1 MNIIVK
7 MHDRTR
13 VIETTRMDLHSG
25 IMLEDDFLDISDYL
39 NQGVLL
45 ERSVF
50 ITTSDDMQL
59 LKRAVTIIE
68 PDELDAID
76 GVYADGK
83 PILVRTEDGSRL
95 APVVFEVLFDDS
107 GNFMG
112 DHGQGLCIYYESGSY
127 ETIVPTVLS
136 FGDGMLMA
144 DDLIDWSDLDSGI
157 TWTRGAWTR
166 GDRNLMELRPE
177 PTVVVDPEQYAHME
191 LMTFGGALVA
201 MKTAGRWLDDMV
213 IKAPAAMKLAL
224 GENPKL
230 TYHERHEGP
239 ITRMA
244 TAAVIRENLAKAVEY
259 RDKLERAAADPDE
272 EKPEFDAKLEALL
285 PVVRRELPV
294 HIHAHR
300 ADDIATG
307 IRICKEFGLEYVIVH
322 GTEGHLIANEL
333 AREGARVI
341 TGPCLGDRSKP
352 ELANMSLETPVLLAM
367 AGVKI
372 AICTD
377 HPETPVQ
384 YLPLC
389 AAMAVKGGLPADAA
403 LAAITIWAA
412 EIGGVAHR
420 VGSLTPGKDGDVV
433 VMSGH
438 PLNWLSRVS
447 AVVVDGRRV
456 TE

>member
-7 MHDRTR
+7 MHDKAR

-59 LKRAVTIIE
+59 LKRAVTLIE

-95 APVVFEVLFDDS
+95 APAVFEVLFDDS
-107 GNFMG
+107 GNYMG

-201 MKTAGRWLDDMV
+201 MKTAGGMV
-213 IKAPAAMKLAL
+213 S
-224 GENPKL
+224 GGG
-230 TYHERHEGP
+230 T
-239 ITRMA
+239 
-244 TAAVIRENLAKAVEY
+244 VS
-259 RDKLERAAADPDE
+259 DDPD
-272 EKPEFDAKLEALL
+272 
-285 PVVRRELPV
+285 
-294 HIHAHR
+294 
-300 ADDIATG
+300 ADDTATESEP
-307 IRICKEFGLEYVIVH
+307 RPSQDAETDDAE
-322 GTEGHLIANEL
+322 TES
-333 AREGARVI
+333 
-341 TGPCLGDRSKP
+341 GPEP
-352 ELANMSLETPVLLAM
+352 
-367 AGVKI
+367 
-372 AICTD
+372 
-377 HPETPVQ
+377 
-384 YLPLC
+384 
-389 AAMAVKGGLPADAA
+389 GGSEIESAEADDGSGSD
-403 LAAITIWAA
+403 
-412 EIGGVAHR
+412 GG
-420 VGSLTPGKDGDVV
+420 PDGD
-433 VMSGH
+433 
-438 PLNWLSRVS
+438 
-447 AVVVDGRRV
+447 DGDHD
-456 TE
+456 EDPGEDDDSDDDDGDDYEEDDSMFADLF

>member
-7 MHDRTR
+7 MHDRAR

-59 LKRAVTIIE
+59 LKRAVTLIE

-95 APVVFEVLFDDS
+95 APAVFEVLFDDS
-107 GNFMG
+107 GNYMG

-191 LMTFGGALVA
+191 LMTFGGALIA
-201 MKTAGRWLDDMV
+201 MKTAGGMV
-213 IKAPAAMKLAL
+213 S
-224 GENPKL
+224 GGG
-230 TYHERHEGP
+230 T
-239 ITRMA
+239 
-244 TAAVIRENLAKAVEY
+244 VS
-259 RDKLERAAADPDE
+259 DDPD
-272 EKPEFDAKLEALL
+272 
-285 PVVRRELPV
+285 
-294 HIHAHR
+294 
-300 ADDIATG
+300 ADDIATESEP
-307 IRICKEFGLEYVIVH
+307 RPSQDAETDDAE
-322 GTEGHLIANEL
+322 TES
-333 AREGARVI
+333 
-341 TGPCLGDRSKP
+341 GPEPGGS
-352 ELANMSLETPVLLAM
+352 ETESAE
-367 AGVKI
+367 ADDGSGS
-372 AICTD
+372 D
-377 HPETPVQ
+377 
-384 YLPLC
+384 
-389 AAMAVKGGLPADAA
+389 GGP
-403 LAAITIWAA
+403 
-412 EIGGVAHR
+412 
-420 VGSLTPGKDGDVV
+420 DGDDD
-433 VMSGH
+433 SDDD
-438 PLNWLSRVS
+438 
-447 AVVVDGRRV
+447 DGDDY
-456 TE
+456 EEDDSMFADLF

>member
-7 MHDRTR
+7 MHDRAR

-59 LKRAVTIIE
+59 LKRAVTLIE

-95 APVVFEVLFDDS
+95 APAVFEVLFDDS
-107 GNFMG
+107 GNYMG

-201 MKTAGRWLDDMV
+201 MKTAGGMV
-213 IKAPAAMKLAL
+213 S
-224 GENPKL
+224 GGG
-230 TYHERHEGP
+230 T
-239 ITRMA
+239 
-244 TAAVIRENLAKAVEY
+244 VS
-259 RDKLERAAADPDE
+259 DDPD
-272 EKPEFDAKLEALL
+272 
-285 PVVRRELPV
+285 
-294 HIHAHR
+294 
-300 ADDIATG
+300 ADDTATESEP
-307 IRICKEFGLEYVIVH
+307 RPSQDAETDDAE
-322 GTEGHLIANEL
+322 TES
-333 AREGARVI
+333 
-341 TGPCLGDRSKP
+341 GPEPGGSETESAEADDGSGSDGSPNGD
-352 ELANMSLETPVLLAM
+352 
-367 AGVKI
+367 
-372 AICTD
+372 
-377 HPETPVQ
+377 
-384 YLPLC
+384 
-389 AAMAVKGGLPADAA
+389 
-403 LAAITIWAA
+403 
-412 EIGGVAHR
+412 
-420 VGSLTPGKDGDVV
+420 DGDPGEDPGEDDD
-433 VMSGH
+433 SDDD
-438 PLNWLSRVS
+438 
-447 AVVVDGRRV
+447 DGDDY
-456 TE
+456 EEDDSMFADLF

>member
-95 APVVFEVLFDDS
+95 APAVFEVLFDDS

-112 DHGQGLCIYYESGSY
+112 DHGQGLCVYYESGSY

-201 MKTAGRWLDDMV
+201 MKTAGGMVSGGTVSDDPDADDAV
-213 IKAPAAMKLAL
+213 TESEPQPSRDAETDDAETESAREPGGSEIESAEADGGSGSDGGPDGDGGGPDGDL
-224 GENPKL
+224 GE
-230 TYHERHEGP
+230 
-239 ITRMA
+239 
-244 TAAVIRENLAKAVEY
+244 
-259 RDKLERAAADPDE
+259 DE
-272 EKPEFDAKLEALL
+272 
-285 PVVRRELPV
+285 
-294 HIHAHR
+294 
-300 ADDIATG
+300 
-307 IRICKEFGLEYVIVH
+307 
-322 GTEGHLIANEL
+322 
-333 AREGARVI
+333 
-341 TGPCLGDRSKP
+341 
-352 ELANMSLETPVLLAM
+352 
-367 AGVKI
+367 
-372 AICTD
+372 
-377 HPETPVQ
+377 
-384 YLPLC
+384 
-389 AAMAVKGGLPADAA
+389 
-403 LAAITIWAA
+403 
-412 EIGGVAHR
+412 
-420 VGSLTPGKDGDVV
+420 DGDDDDDSDDYEEDDS
-433 VMSGH
+433 MFAD
-438 PLNWLSRVS
+438 LF
-447 AVVVDGRRV
+447 
-456 TE
+456 

>member
-7 MHDRTR
+7 MHDRAR

-59 LKRAVTIIE
+59 LKRAVTLIE

-95 APVVFEVLFDDS
+95 APAVFEVLFDDS
-107 GNFMG
+107 GNYMG

-191 LMTFGGALVA
+191 LMTFGGALIA
-201 MKTAGRWLDDMV
+201 MKTAGGMV
-213 IKAPAAMKLAL
+213 S
-224 GENPKL
+224 GGG
-230 TYHERHEGP
+230 T
-239 ITRMA
+239 
-244 TAAVIRENLAKAVEY
+244 VS
-259 RDKLERAAADPDE
+259 DDPD
-272 EKPEFDAKLEALL
+272 
-285 PVVRRELPV
+285 
-294 HIHAHR
+294 
-300 ADDIATG
+300 ADDIATESEP
-307 IRICKEFGLEYVIVH
+307 RPSQDAETDDAE
-322 GTEGHLIANEL
+322 TES
-333 AREGARVI
+333 
-341 TGPCLGDRSKP
+341 GPEPGGS
-352 ELANMSLETPVLLAM
+352 ETESAE
-367 AGVKI
+367 ADDGSGS
-372 AICTD
+372 D
-377 HPETPVQ
+377 
-384 YLPLC
+384 
-389 AAMAVKGGLPADAA
+389 GGP
-403 LAAITIWAA
+403 
-412 EIGGVAHR
+412 
-420 VGSLTPGKDGDVV
+420 DGDDD
-433 VMSGH
+433 SDDD
-438 PLNWLSRVS
+438 
-447 AVVVDGRRV
+447 DGDGY
-456 TE
+456 EEDDPMFADLF

>member
-7 MHDRTR
+7 MHDRAR
-13 VIETTRMDLHSG
+13 VIETTPMDLHSG

-95 APVVFEVLFDDS
+95 APAVFEVLFDDS

-112 DHGQGLCIYYESGSY
+112 DHGQGLCVYYESGSY

-201 MKTAGRWLDDMV
+201 MKTAGGMVSGGGTVSDDPD
-213 IKAPAAMKLAL
+213 ADDTATESEPRPSQDAETDDAETESSPEPGGSETESAEADD
-224 GENPKL
+224 GSGSDG
-230 TYHERHEGP
+230 GP
-239 ITRMA
+239 
-244 TAAVIRENLAKAVEY
+244 
-259 RDKLERAAADPDE
+259 DGDDGDPDE
-272 EKPEFDAKLEALL
+272 DPGE
-285 PVVRRELPV
+285 
-294 HIHAHR
+294 
-300 ADDIATG
+300 DD
-307 IRICKEFGLEYVIVH
+307 
-322 GTEGHLIANEL
+322 
-333 AREGARVI
+333 
-341 TGPCLGDRSKP
+341 DS
-352 ELANMSLETPVLLAM
+352 
-367 AGVKI
+367 
-372 AICTD
+372 D
-377 HPETPVQ
+377 
-384 YLPLC
+384 
-389 AAMAVKGGLPADAA
+389 DD
-403 LAAITIWAA
+403 
-412 EIGGVAHR
+412 
-420 VGSLTPGKDGDVV
+420 DGDDYEEDDS
-433 VMSGH
+433 MFAD
-438 PLNWLSRVS
+438 LF
-447 AVVVDGRRV
+447 
-456 TE
+456 

>member
-7 MHDRTR
+7 MHDRAR

-95 APVVFEVLFDDS
+95 APAVFEVLFDDS

-112 DHGQGLCIYYESGSY
+112 DHGQGLCVYYESGSY

-177 PTVVVDPEQYAHME
+177 PTVVVDPERYAHME
-191 LMTFGGALVA
+191 LMTFGGALVV
-201 MKTAGRWLDDMV
+201 MKTAGGMVSGGGTVSDDPD
-213 IKAPAAMKLAL
+213 ADDTATESEPRPSQDAETDDAETESSPEPGGSETESAEADD
-224 GENPKL
+224 GSGSDG
-230 TYHERHEGP
+230 GP
-239 ITRMA
+239 
-244 TAAVIRENLAKAVEY
+244 
-259 RDKLERAAADPDE
+259 DGDDGDPDE
-272 EKPEFDAKLEALL
+272 DPGE
-285 PVVRRELPV
+285 
-294 HIHAHR
+294 
-300 ADDIATG
+300 DD
-307 IRICKEFGLEYVIVH
+307 
-322 GTEGHLIANEL
+322 
-333 AREGARVI
+333 
-341 TGPCLGDRSKP
+341 DS
-352 ELANMSLETPVLLAM
+352 
-367 AGVKI
+367 
-372 AICTD
+372 D
-377 HPETPVQ
+377 
-384 YLPLC
+384 
-389 AAMAVKGGLPADAA
+389 DD
-403 LAAITIWAA
+403 
-412 EIGGVAHR
+412 
-420 VGSLTPGKDGDVV
+420 DGDDYEEDDS
-433 VMSGH
+433 MFAD
-438 PLNWLSRVS
+438 LF
-447 AVVVDGRRV
+447 
-456 TE
+456 

>member
-7 MHDRTR
+7 MHDRAR

-95 APVVFEVLFDDS
+95 APAVFEVLFDDS

-112 DHGQGLCIYYESGSY
+112 DHGQGLCVYYESGSY

-201 MKTAGRWLDDMV
+201 MKTAGGMVSGGGTVSDDPD
-213 IKAPAAMKLAL
+213 ADDTATESEPRPSQDAETDDAETESSPEPGGSETESAEADD
-224 GENPKL
+224 GSGSDG
-230 TYHERHEGP
+230 GP
-239 ITRMA
+239 
-244 TAAVIRENLAKAVEY
+244 
-259 RDKLERAAADPDE
+259 DGDDGDPDE
-272 EKPEFDAKLEALL
+272 DPGE
-285 PVVRRELPV
+285 
-294 HIHAHR
+294 
-300 ADDIATG
+300 DDDSD
-307 IRICKEFGLEYVIVH
+307 E
-322 GTEGHLIANEL
+322 
-333 AREGARVI
+333 
-341 TGPCLGDRSKP
+341 D
-352 ELANMSLETPVLLAM
+352 
-367 AGVKI
+367 
-372 AICTD
+372 
-377 HPETPVQ
+377 
-384 YLPLC
+384 
-389 AAMAVKGGLPADAA
+389 
-403 LAAITIWAA
+403 
-412 EIGGVAHR
+412 
-420 VGSLTPGKDGDVV
+420 DGDDYEEDDS
-433 VMSGH
+433 MFAD
-438 PLNWLSRVS
+438 LF
-447 AVVVDGRRV
+447 
-456 TE
+456 

>member
-7 MHDRTR
+7 MHDRAR
-13 VIETTRMDLHSG
+13 VIETTRMDLHSGG

-59 LKRAVTIIE
+59 LKRAVTLIE

-95 APVVFEVLFDDS
+95 APAVFEVLFDDS
-107 GNFMG
+107 GNYMG

-191 LMTFGGALVA
+191 LMTFGGALIA
-201 MKTAGRWLDDMV
+201 MKTAGGMV
-213 IKAPAAMKLAL
+213 S
-224 GENPKL
+224 GGG
-230 TYHERHEGP
+230 T
-239 ITRMA
+239 
-244 TAAVIRENLAKAVEY
+244 VS
-259 RDKLERAAADPDE
+259 DDPD
-272 EKPEFDAKLEALL
+272 
-285 PVVRRELPV
+285 
-294 HIHAHR
+294 
-300 ADDIATG
+300 ADDIATESEP
-307 IRICKEFGLEYVIVH
+307 RPSQDAETDDAE
-322 GTEGHLIANEL
+322 TES
-333 AREGARVI
+333 
-341 TGPCLGDRSKP
+341 GPEPGGS
-352 ELANMSLETPVLLAM
+352 ETESAE
-367 AGVKI
+367 ADDGSGS
-372 AICTD
+372 D
-377 HPETPVQ
+377 
-384 YLPLC
+384 
-389 AAMAVKGGLPADAA
+389 GGP
-403 LAAITIWAA
+403 
-412 EIGGVAHR
+412 
-420 VGSLTPGKDGDVV
+420 DGDDD
-433 VMSGH
+433 SDDD
-438 PLNWLSRVS
+438 
-447 AVVVDGRRV
+447 DGDDY
-456 TE
+456 EEDDSMFADLF

>member
-7 MHDRTR
+7 THDRAR

-59 LKRAVTIIE
+59 LKRAVTLIE
-68 PDELDAID
+68 PDELGAID

-95 APVVFEVLFDDS
+95 APAVFEVLFDDS
-107 GNFMG
+107 GNYMG

-201 MKTAGRWLDDMV
+201 MKTAGGMVSGGGTVSDDPD
-213 IKAPAAMKLAL
+213 ADDTATESELRPSQDAEADDA
-224 GENPKL
+224 E
-230 TYHERHEGP
+230 TESGP
-239 ITRMA
+239 EPGGSETESA
-244 TAAVIRENLAKAVEY
+244 EA
-259 RDKLERAAADPDE
+259 DDGSGSDGGPDGDDGDPDE
-272 EKPEFDAKLEALL
+272 DPGE
-285 PVVRRELPV
+285 
-294 HIHAHR
+294 
-300 ADDIATG
+300 DD
-307 IRICKEFGLEYVIVH
+307 
-322 GTEGHLIANEL
+322 
-333 AREGARVI
+333 
-341 TGPCLGDRSKP
+341 DS
-352 ELANMSLETPVLLAM
+352 
-367 AGVKI
+367 
-372 AICTD
+372 D
-377 HPETPVQ
+377 
-384 YLPLC
+384 
-389 AAMAVKGGLPADAA
+389 DD
-403 LAAITIWAA
+403 
-412 EIGGVAHR
+412 
-420 VGSLTPGKDGDVV
+420 DGDDYEEDDS
-433 VMSGH
+433 MFAD
-438 PLNWLSRVS
+438 LF
-447 AVVVDGRRV
+447 
-456 TE
+456 

>member
-7 MHDRTR
+7 MHDRAR

-59 LKRAVTIIE
+59 LKRAVTLIE

-95 APVVFEVLFDDS
+95 APAVFEVLFDDS
-107 GNFMG
+107 GNYMG

-191 LMTFGGALVA
+191 LMTFGGALIA
-201 MKTAGRWLDDMV
+201 MKTAGGMV
-213 IKAPAAMKLAL
+213 S
-224 GENPKL
+224 GGG
-230 TYHERHEGP
+230 T
-239 ITRMA
+239 
-244 TAAVIRENLAKAVEY
+244 VS
-259 RDKLERAAADPDE
+259 DDPD
-272 EKPEFDAKLEALL
+272 
-285 PVVRRELPV
+285 
-294 HIHAHR
+294 
-300 ADDIATG
+300 ADDTATESEP
-307 IRICKEFGLEYVIVH
+307 RPSQDAETDDAE
-322 GTEGHLIANEL
+322 TES
-333 AREGARVI
+333 
-341 TGPCLGDRSKP
+341 GPEPGGS
-352 ELANMSLETPVLLAM
+352 ETESAE
-367 AGVKI
+367 ADDGSGS
-372 AICTD
+372 D
-377 HPETPVQ
+377 
-384 YLPLC
+384 
-389 AAMAVKGGLPADAA
+389 GGP
-403 LAAITIWAA
+403 
-412 EIGGVAHR
+412 
-420 VGSLTPGKDGDVV
+420 DGDDD
-433 VMSGH
+433 SDDD
-438 PLNWLSRVS
+438 
-447 AVVVDGRRV
+447 DGDDY
-456 TE
+456 EEDDSMFADLF

>member
-7 MHDRTR
+7 MHDRAR

-95 APVVFEVLFDDS
+95 APAVFEVLFDDS
-107 GNFMG
+107 GNYLG

-201 MKTAGRWLDDMV
+201 MKTAGGMVSGGGTVSDDPD
-213 IKAPAAMKLAL
+213 ADD
-224 GENPKL
+224 
-230 TYHERHEGP
+230 T
-239 ITRMA
+239 A
-244 TAAVIRENLAKAVEY
+244 TESEPRPSQDAETDDAETESSPEPGGSETESAEA
-259 RDKLERAAADPDE
+259 DDGSGSDGSPDGDDGDPDE
-272 EKPEFDAKLEALL
+272 DPGE
-285 PVVRRELPV
+285 
-294 HIHAHR
+294 
-300 ADDIATG
+300 DDDSD
-307 IRICKEFGLEYVIVH
+307 E
-322 GTEGHLIANEL
+322 
-333 AREGARVI
+333 
-341 TGPCLGDRSKP
+341 D
-352 ELANMSLETPVLLAM
+352 
-367 AGVKI
+367 
-372 AICTD
+372 
-377 HPETPVQ
+377 
-384 YLPLC
+384 
-389 AAMAVKGGLPADAA
+389 
-403 LAAITIWAA
+403 
-412 EIGGVAHR
+412 
-420 VGSLTPGKDGDVV
+420 DGDDYEEDDS
-433 VMSGH
+433 MFAD
-438 PLNWLSRVS
+438 LF
-447 AVVVDGRRV
+447 
-456 TE
+456 

>member
-7 MHDRTR
+7 MHDRVR

-68 PDELDAID
+68 PDELEAVE

-95 APVVFEVLFDDS
+95 AASVF
-107 GNFMG
+107 

-191 LMTFGGALVA
+191 LMTFGGQLVA
-201 MKTAGRWLDDMV
+201 MKTAEGMVSGGGTVSDDSPTDV
-213 IKAPAAMKLAL
+213 EATESEPQPSHDAADGDAPTIDA
-224 GENPKL
+224 GDGDENQVSM
-230 TYHERHEGP
+230 EDGP
-239 ITRMA
+239 DKDSPEPSTD
-244 TAAVIRENLAKAVEY
+244 TAGDSTETDAGPEPGG
-259 RDKLERAAADPDE
+259 LEIESAGSDTVADDGSDPAEDPDE
-272 EKPEFDAKLEALL
+272 DP
-285 PVVRRELPV
+285 
-294 HIHAHR
+294 
-300 ADDIATG
+300 
-307 IRICKEFGLEYVIVH
+307 
-322 GTEGHLIANEL
+322 N
-333 AREGARVI
+333 
-341 TGPCLGDRSKP
+341 
-352 ELANMSLETPVLLAM
+352 
-367 AGVKI
+367 
-372 AICTD
+372 
-377 HPETPVQ
+377 
-384 YLPLC
+384 
-389 AAMAVKGGLPADAA
+389 
-403 LAAITIWAA
+403 
-412 EIGGVAHR
+412 EIGSDDDPDDDDDSMFAN
-420 VGSLTPGKDGDVV
+420 LF
-433 VMSGH
+433 
-438 PLNWLSRVS
+438 
-447 AVVVDGRRV
+447 
-456 TE
+456 

>member
-83 PILVRTEDGSRL
+83 PILMRTEDGSRL
-95 APVVFEVLFDDS
+95 APAVFEVLFDDS

-127 ETIVPTVLS
+127 ETIVPTVLT

-191 LMTFGGALVA
+191 LMTFGGALIA
-201 MKTAGRWLDDMV
+201 MKTAGGMV
-213 IKAPAAMKLAL
+213 SD
-224 GENPKL
+224 GG
-230 TYHERHEGP
+230 T
-239 ITRMA
+239 
-244 TAAVIRENLAKAVEY
+244 VS
-259 RDKLERAAADPDE
+259 DDPD
-272 EKPEFDAKLEALL
+272 
-285 PVVRRELPV
+285 
-294 HIHAHR
+294 
-300 ADDIATG
+300 ADDIATESEP
-307 IRICKEFGLEYVIVH
+307 RPSQDAETDDAE
-322 GTEGHLIANEL
+322 TES
-333 AREGARVI
+333 
-341 TGPCLGDRSKP
+341 GPEPGGS
-352 ELANMSLETPVLLAM
+352 ETESAE
-367 AGVKI
+367 ADDGSGS
-372 AICTD
+372 D
-377 HPETPVQ
+377 
-384 YLPLC
+384 
-389 AAMAVKGGLPADAA
+389 GGP
-403 LAAITIWAA
+403 
-412 EIGGVAHR
+412 
-420 VGSLTPGKDGDVV
+420 DGDDD
-433 VMSGH
+433 SDDD
-438 PLNWLSRVS
+438 
-447 AVVVDGRRV
+447 DGDDY
-456 TE
+456 EEDDSMFADLF

>member
-83 PILVRTEDGSRL
+83 PILMRTEDGSRL
-95 APVVFEVLFDDS
+95 APAVFEVLFDDS

-127 ETIVPTVLS
+127 ETIVPTVLT

-191 LMTFGGALVA
+191 LMTFGGALIA
-201 MKTAGRWLDDMV
+201 MKTAGGMVSDGGTVSDDSTGDD
-213 IKAPAAMKLAL
+213 AATESEPRPSRD
-224 GENPKL
+224 GE
-230 TYHERHEGP
+230 TDD
-239 ITRMA
+239 
-244 TAAVIRENLAKAVEY
+244 TAAVTAEGIATDRVSIE
-259 RDKLERAAADPDE
+259 DTPDAASESPAETAGDETETESEPEPAEADIDSDSEDDPDE
-272 EKPEFDAKLEALL
+272 YT
-285 PVVRRELPV
+285 
-294 HIHAHR
+294 
-300 ADDIATG
+300 DD
-307 IRICKEFGLEYVIVH
+307 
-322 GTEGHLIANEL
+322 
-333 AREGARVI
+333 
-341 TGPCLGDRSKP
+341 PD
-352 ELANMSLETPVLLAM
+352 
-367 AGVKI
+367 
-372 AICTD
+372 D
-377 HPETPVQ
+377 
-384 YLPLC
+384 
-389 AAMAVKGGLPADAA
+389 DDD
-403 LAAITIWAA
+403 
-412 EIGGVAHR
+412 
-420 VGSLTPGKDGDVV
+420 DGD
-433 VMSGH
+433 GGDDD
-438 PLNWLSRVS
+438 
-447 AVVVDGRRV
+447 DGY
-456 TE
+456 EEDDSMFADLF

>member
-13 VIETTRMDLHSG
+13 VIETTRMNLHSG

-83 PILVRTEDGSRL
+83 PILMRTEDGSRL
-95 APVVFEVLFDDS
+95 APAVFEVLFDDS

-127 ETIVPTVLS
+127 ETIVPTVLT

-201 MKTAGRWLDDMV
+201 MKTAGGMVSGGGTVSDDS
-213 IKAPAAMKLAL
+213 A
-224 GENPKL
+224 
-230 TYHERHEGP
+230 
-239 ITRMA
+239 
-244 TAAVIRENLAKAVEY
+244 
-259 RDKLERAAADPDE
+259 
-272 EKPEFDAKLEALL
+272 
-285 PVVRRELPV
+285 
-294 HIHAHR
+294 
-300 ADDIATG
+300 
-307 IRICKEFGLEYVIVH
+307 
-322 GTEGHLIANEL
+322 
-333 AREGARVI
+333 
-341 TGPCLGDRSKP
+341 GD
-352 ELANMSLETPVLLAM
+352 
-367 AGVKI
+367 
-372 AICTD
+372 
-377 HPETPVQ
+377 
-384 YLPLC
+384 
-389 AAMAVKGGLPADAA
+389 DAA
-403 LAAITIWAA
+403 T
-412 EIGGVAHR
+412 ESDPR
-420 VGSLTPGKDGDVV
+420 P
-433 VMSGH
+433 
-438 PLNWLSRVS
+438 SR
-447 AVVVDGRRV
+447 AGFN
-456 TE
+456 

>member
-95 APVVFEVLFDDS
+95 APAVFEVLFDDS

-112 DHGQGLCIYYESGSY
+112 DHGQGLCVYYESGSY

-201 MKTAGRWLDDMV
+201 MKTAGGMV
-213 IKAPAAMKLAL
+213 S
-224 GENPKL
+224 GG
-230 TYHERHEGP
+230 T
-239 ITRMA
+239 
-244 TAAVIRENLAKAVEY
+244 VS
-259 RDKLERAAADPDE
+259 DDPD
-272 EKPEFDAKLEALL
+272 
-285 PVVRRELPV
+285 
-294 HIHAHR
+294 
-300 ADDIATG
+300 ADDA
-307 IRICKEFGLEYVIVH
+307 V
-322 GTEGHLIANEL
+322 TESEPQPSRDAETDDAETES
-333 AREGARVI
+333 AREPGGSEIESAEADGGSGSDG
-341 TGPCLGDRSKP
+341 GP
-352 ELANMSLETPVLLAM
+352 
-367 AGVKI
+367 
-372 AICTD
+372 
-377 HPETPVQ
+377 
-384 YLPLC
+384 
-389 AAMAVKGGLPADAA
+389 
-403 LAAITIWAA
+403 
-412 EIGGVAHR
+412 
-420 VGSLTPGKDGDVV
+420 DGDGGG
-433 VMSGH
+433 S
-438 PLNWLSRVS
+438 
-447 AVVVDGRRV
+447 DGDPG
-456 TE
+456 EDEDSDDDDDSDDYEEDDSMFADLF

>member
-7 MHDRTR
+7 MHDRAR

-95 APVVFEVLFDDS
+95 APAVFEVLFDDS

-112 DHGQGLCIYYESGSY
+112 DHGQGLCVYYESGSY

-201 MKTAGRWLDDMV
+201 MKTAGGMVSGGGTVSDDPD
-213 IKAPAAMKLAL
+213 ADDTATESEPRPSQDAETDDAETESSPEPGGSETESAEADD
-224 GENPKL
+224 GSGSDG
-230 TYHERHEGP
+230 GP
-239 ITRMA
+239 
-244 TAAVIRENLAKAVEY
+244 
-259 RDKLERAAADPDE
+259 DGDDGDPDE
-272 EKPEFDAKLEALL
+272 D
-285 PVVRRELPV
+285 
-294 HIHAHR
+294 
-300 ADDIATG
+300 
-307 IRICKEFGLEYVIVH
+307 
-322 GTEGHLIANEL
+322 
-333 AREGARVI
+333 
-341 TGPCLGDRSKP
+341 
-352 ELANMSLETPVLLAM
+352 
-367 AGVKI
+367 
-372 AICTD
+372 
-377 HPETPVQ
+377 
-384 YLPLC
+384 
-389 AAMAVKGGLPADAA
+389 
-403 LAAITIWAA
+403 
-412 EIGGVAHR
+412 
-420 VGSLTPGKDGDVV
+420 PGKDDDSDEDDGDDYEEDDS
-433 VMSGH
+433 MFAD
-438 PLNWLSRVS
+438 LF
-447 AVVVDGRRV
+447 
-456 TE
+456 

>member
-7 MHDRTR
+7 MHDRVR

-59 LKRAVTIIE
+59 LKRAVAIIE

-95 APVVFEVLFDDS
+95 APAVFEVLFDDS

-201 MKTAGRWLDDMV
+201 MKTAGGMVSVGGTVSDDSSGDD
-213 IKAPAAMKLAL
+213 AATESEPQPSRD
-224 GENPKL
+224 GE
-230 TYHERHEGP
+230 TDDTVAVTAEGIASDRVSIEDTP
-239 ITRMA
+239 
-244 TAAVIRENLAKAVEY
+244 
-259 RDKLERAAADPDE
+259 DAAASESPAETAGDETETESEPEPAEADIDSDSEDDPDE
-272 EKPEFDAKLEALL
+272 YT
-285 PVVRRELPV
+285 
-294 HIHAHR
+294 
-300 ADDIATG
+300 DD
-307 IRICKEFGLEYVIVH
+307 
-322 GTEGHLIANEL
+322 
-333 AREGARVI
+333 
-341 TGPCLGDRSKP
+341 PD
-352 ELANMSLETPVLLAM
+352 
-367 AGVKI
+367 
-372 AICTD
+372 D
-377 HPETPVQ
+377 
-384 YLPLC
+384 
-389 AAMAVKGGLPADAA
+389 DDD
-403 LAAITIWAA
+403 
-412 EIGGVAHR
+412 
-420 VGSLTPGKDGDVV
+420 DGD
-433 VMSGH
+433 GGDDD
-438 PLNWLSRVS
+438 
-447 AVVVDGRRV
+447 DGY
-456 TE
+456 EEDDSMFADLF

>member
-7 MHDRTR
+7 MHDRAR

-95 APVVFEVLFDDS
+95 APAVFEVLFDDS
-107 GNFMG
+107 GNYLG

-144 DDLIDWSDLDSGI
+144 DDLIDWSDLDSGV
-157 TWTRGAWTR
+157 TWTRGTWTR

-201 MKTAGRWLDDMV
+201 MKTAGGMVSGGGTVSDDPDAETESEPQPSQNIETDEATTGNAGHDGEDRASTENGPDMDSPESSADTAGDGSETDAGLELGGSETESAE
-213 IKAPAAMKLAL
+213 IDSGLGFDGDLAEDL
-224 GENPKL
+224 GE
-230 TYHERHEGP
+230 
-239 ITRMA
+239 
-244 TAAVIRENLAKAVEY
+244 TAKDSDGE
-259 RDKLERAAADPDE
+259 PD
-272 EKPEFDAKLEALL
+272 
-285 PVVRRELPV
+285 
-294 HIHAHR
+294 
-300 ADDIATG
+300 DDVD
-307 IRICKEFGLEYVIVH
+307 E
-322 GTEGHLIANEL
+322 
-333 AREGARVI
+333 
-341 TGPCLGDRSKP
+341 D
-352 ELANMSLETPVLLAM
+352 
-367 AGVKI
+367 
-372 AICTD
+372 
-377 HPETPVQ
+377 
-384 YLPLC
+384 
-389 AAMAVKGGLPADAA
+389 
-403 LAAITIWAA
+403 
-412 EIGGVAHR
+412 
-420 VGSLTPGKDGDVV
+420 GSDDDDGDDYEEDDS
-433 VMSGH
+433 MFAD
-438 PLNWLSRVS
+438 LF
-447 AVVVDGRRV
+447 
-456 TE
+456 

>member
-7 MHDRTR
+7 MHDRAR

-95 APVVFEVLFDDS
+95 APAVFEVLFDDS
-107 GNFMG
+107 GNYLG

-157 TWTRGAWTR
+157 TWTRGTWTR

-191 LMTFGGALVA
+191 LMTFGGTLVA
-201 MKTAGRWLDDMV
+201 MKTAGGMVSGGGTVSDDSAGDDAVTENGSQPSRDEAADNAVADGASDVAGDRASVEDIPDAAAPESSADATEEITCTESGPELSSPEPDPAETDSDTGSEKDPEEYNEDPDGELDD
-213 IKAPAAMKLAL
+213 
-224 GENPKL
+224 
-230 TYHERHEGP
+230 
-239 ITRMA
+239 
-244 TAAVIRENLAKAVEY
+244 
-259 RDKLERAAADPDE
+259 
-272 EKPEFDAKLEALL
+272 
-285 PVVRRELPV
+285 
-294 HIHAHR
+294 
-300 ADDIATG
+300 DD
-307 IRICKEFGLEYVIVH
+307 
-322 GTEGHLIANEL
+322 
-333 AREGARVI
+333 
-341 TGPCLGDRSKP
+341 
-352 ELANMSLETPVLLAM
+352 
-367 AGVKI
+367 
-372 AICTD
+372 
-377 HPETPVQ
+377 
-384 YLPLC
+384 
-389 AAMAVKGGLPADAA
+389 
-403 LAAITIWAA
+403 
-412 EIGGVAHR
+412 
-420 VGSLTPGKDGDVV
+420 DGDG
-433 VMSGH
+433 SDDDDD
-438 PLNWLSRVS
+438 
-447 AVVVDGRRV
+447 DGDDY
-456 TE
+456 EEDDSMFADLF

>member
-7 MHDRTR
+7 MHDRVR

-68 PDELDAID
+68 PDELEAVE

-95 APVVFEVLFDDS
+95 AASVFEVLFDDS

-191 LMTFGGALVA
+191 LMTFGGQLVA
-201 MKTAGRWLDDMV
+201 MKTAEGMVSGGGTVSDDSPTDVEATESEPQPSHDAQTVTRRQSTPETATKIKSRWKTAPIRIHPSPPRILRETALRPMP
-213 IKAPAAMKLAL
+213 APNPAAWKSSPPVAILWLMTVRTRPKIPTRTPMK
-224 GENPKL
+224 
-230 TYHERHEGP
+230 
-239 ITRMA
+239 
-244 TAAVIRENLAKAVEY
+244 
-259 RDKLERAAADPDE
+259 
-272 EKPEFDAKLEALL
+272 
-285 PVVRRELPV
+285 
-294 HIHAHR
+294 
-300 ADDIATG
+300 
-307 IRICKEFGLEYVIVH
+307 
-322 GTEGHLIANEL
+322 
-333 AREGARVI
+333 
-341 TGPCLGDRSKP
+341 S
-352 ELANMSLETPVLLAM
+352 
-367 AGVKI
+367 
-372 AICTD
+372 
-377 HPETPVQ
+377 
-384 YLPLC
+384 
-389 AAMAVKGGLPADAA
+389 AAMMILTTMTTTGR
-403 LAAITIWAA
+403 TI
-412 EIGGVAHR
+412 R
-420 VGSLTPGKDGDVV
+420 CSPT
-433 VMSGH
+433 S
-438 PLNWLSRVS
+438 SRK
-447 AVVVDGRRV
+447 
-456 TE
+456 

>member
-7 MHDRTR
+7 MHDRAR

-59 LKRAVTIIE
+59 LKRAVTLIE

-95 APVVFEVLFDDS
+95 APAVFEVLFDDS
-107 GNFMG
+107 GNYMG
-112 DHGQGLCIYYESGSY
+112 DHGQGLYIYYESGSY

-201 MKTAGRWLDDMV
+201 MKTAGGMVSGGGTVSDDPD
-213 IKAPAAMKLAL
+213 ADDTATESEPRPSQDAEADDA
-224 GENPKL
+224 E
-230 TYHERHEGP
+230 TESGP
-239 ITRMA
+239 EPGGSETESA
-244 TAAVIRENLAKAVEY
+244 EA
-259 RDKLERAAADPDE
+259 DDGSGSDGGPDGDDGDPDE
-272 EKPEFDAKLEALL
+272 DPGE
-285 PVVRRELPV
+285 
-294 HIHAHR
+294 
-300 ADDIATG
+300 DD
-307 IRICKEFGLEYVIVH
+307 
-322 GTEGHLIANEL
+322 
-333 AREGARVI
+333 
-341 TGPCLGDRSKP
+341 DS
-352 ELANMSLETPVLLAM
+352 
-367 AGVKI
+367 
-372 AICTD
+372 D
-377 HPETPVQ
+377 
-384 YLPLC
+384 
-389 AAMAVKGGLPADAA
+389 DD
-403 LAAITIWAA
+403 
-412 EIGGVAHR
+412 
-420 VGSLTPGKDGDVV
+420 DGDDYEEDDS
-433 VMSGH
+433 MFAD
-438 PLNWLSRVS
+438 LF
-447 AVVVDGRRV
+447 
-456 TE
+456 

>member
-7 MHDRTR
+7 MHDRAR

-59 LKRAVTIIE
+59 LKRAVTLIE

-95 APVVFEVLFDDS
+95 APAVFEVLFDDS
-107 GNFMG
+107 GNYMG
-112 DHGQGLCIYYESGSY
+112 DHGQGLCVYYETGSY

-201 MKTAGRWLDDMV
+201 MKTAGGMVSGEGTVSDETDADD
-213 IKAPAAMKLAL
+213 AATESEPLPSQDA
-224 GENPKL
+224 E
-230 TYHERHEGP
+230 TDDA
-239 ITRMA
+239 A
-244 TAAVIRENLAKAVEY
+244 TAAAGDGATDRAS
-259 RDKLERAAADPDE
+259 LEDALDAAEPESPADTAGDGSETNADLDPGGSETESAEADDGSGSDGDPGEDE
-272 EKPEFDAKLEALL
+272 EG
-285 PVVRRELPV
+285 
-294 HIHAHR
+294 
-300 ADDIATG
+300 DD
-307 IRICKEFGLEYVIVH
+307 
-322 GTEGHLIANEL
+322 
-333 AREGARVI
+333 
-341 TGPCLGDRSKP
+341 D
-352 ELANMSLETPVLLAM
+352 
-367 AGVKI
+367 
-372 AICTD
+372 D
-377 HPETPVQ
+377 
-384 YLPLC
+384 
-389 AAMAVKGGLPADAA
+389 D
-403 LAAITIWAA
+403 
-412 EIGGVAHR
+412 
-420 VGSLTPGKDGDVV
+420 DGDYEEDDS
-433 VMSGH
+433 MFAD
-438 PLNWLSRVS
+438 LF
-447 AVVVDGRRV
+447 
-456 TE
+456 

>member
-7 MHDRTR
+7 MHDRAR

-59 LKRAVTIIE
+59 LKRAVTLIE

-95 APVVFEVLFDDS
+95 APAVFEVLFDDS
-107 GNFMG
+107 GNYMG

-201 MKTAGRWLDDMV
+201 MKTAGGMVSGGGTVSDDSD
-213 IKAPAAMKLAL
+213 ADDTATESEPRPSQDAEADDA
-224 GENPKL
+224 E
-230 TYHERHEGP
+230 TESGP
-239 ITRMA
+239 EPGGSETESA
-244 TAAVIRENLAKAVEY
+244 EA
-259 RDKLERAAADPDE
+259 DDGSGSDGGPDGDDGDPDE
-272 EKPEFDAKLEALL
+272 DPGEDDDSDDYEEDDSMF
-285 PVVRRELPV
+285 
-294 HIHAHR
+294 
-300 ADDIATG
+300 ADL
-307 IRICKEFGLEYVIVH
+307 F
-322 GTEGHLIANEL
+322 
-333 AREGARVI
+333 
-341 TGPCLGDRSKP
+341 
-352 ELANMSLETPVLLAM
+352 
-367 AGVKI
+367 
-372 AICTD
+372 
-377 HPETPVQ
+377 
-384 YLPLC
+384 
-389 AAMAVKGGLPADAA
+389 
-403 LAAITIWAA
+403 
-412 EIGGVAHR
+412 
-420 VGSLTPGKDGDVV
+420 
-433 VMSGH
+433 
-438 PLNWLSRVS
+438 
-447 AVVVDGRRV
+447 
-456 TE
+456 

>member
-7 MHDRTR
+7 MHDRAR

-59 LKRAVTIIE
+59 LKRAVTLIE

-95 APVVFEVLFDDS
+95 APAVFEVLFDDS
-107 GNFMG
+107 GNYMG

-191 LMTFGGALVA
+191 LMTFGGALIA
-201 MKTAGRWLDDMV
+201 MKTAGGMV
-213 IKAPAAMKLAL
+213 S
-224 GENPKL
+224 GGG
-230 TYHERHEGP
+230 T
-239 ITRMA
+239 
-244 TAAVIRENLAKAVEY
+244 VS
-259 RDKLERAAADPDE
+259 DDPD
-272 EKPEFDAKLEALL
+272 
-285 PVVRRELPV
+285 
-294 HIHAHR
+294 
-300 ADDIATG
+300 ADDIATESEP
-307 IRICKEFGLEYVIVH
+307 RPSQDAETDDAE
-322 GTEGHLIANEL
+322 TES
-333 AREGARVI
+333 
-341 TGPCLGDRSKP
+341 GPEPGGS
-352 ELANMSLETPVLLAM
+352 ET
-367 AGVKI
+367 
-372 AICTD
+372 
-377 HPETPVQ
+377 E
-384 YLPLC
+384 
-389 AAMAVKGGLPADAA
+389 PA
-403 LAAITIWAA
+403 
-412 EIGGVAHR
+412 
-420 VGSLTPGKDGDVV
+420 
-433 VMSGH
+433 
-438 PLNWLSRVS
+438 
-447 AVVVDGRRV
+447 
-456 TE
+456 

>member
-7 MHDRTR
+7 MHDRAR

-95 APVVFEVLFDDS
+95 APAVFEVLFDDS

-112 DHGQGLCIYYESGSY
+112 DHGQGLCVYYESGSY

-144 DDLIDWSDLDSGI
+144 DDLIDWSGLDSGI

-201 MKTAGRWLDDMV
+201 MKTAGGMVSGGGTVSDDPD
-213 IKAPAAMKLAL
+213 ADDTATESEPRPSQDAETDDAETESSPEPGGSETESAEADD
-224 GENPKL
+224 GSGSDG
-230 TYHERHEGP
+230 GP
-239 ITRMA
+239 
-244 TAAVIRENLAKAVEY
+244 
-259 RDKLERAAADPDE
+259 DGDGGDPDE
-272 EKPEFDAKLEALL
+272 DPGE
-285 PVVRRELPV
+285 
-294 HIHAHR
+294 
-300 ADDIATG
+300 DD
-307 IRICKEFGLEYVIVH
+307 
-322 GTEGHLIANEL
+322 
-333 AREGARVI
+333 
-341 TGPCLGDRSKP
+341 DS
-352 ELANMSLETPVLLAM
+352 
-367 AGVKI
+367 
-372 AICTD
+372 D
-377 HPETPVQ
+377 
-384 YLPLC
+384 
-389 AAMAVKGGLPADAA
+389 DD
-403 LAAITIWAA
+403 
-412 EIGGVAHR
+412 
-420 VGSLTPGKDGDVV
+420 DGDDYEEDDS
-433 VMSGH
+433 MFAD
-438 PLNWLSRVS
+438 LF
-447 AVVVDGRRV
+447 
-456 TE
+456 

>member
-7 MHDRTR
+7 MHDRAR

-95 APVVFEVLFDDS
+95 APAVFEVLFDDS
-107 GNFMG
+107 GNYLG

-144 DDLIDWSDLDSGI
+144 DDLIDWNDLDSGI
-157 TWTRGAWTR
+157 TWTRGTWTR

-201 MKTAGRWLDDMV
+201 MKTAGGMVSGGGTVSDDPDADDAETESEPQPSQDAKPMALRQTPPKTAPTTEPQRKTAPMR
-213 IKAPAAMKLAL
+213 IHPSLPRTPRETARRQISTSNPAARR
-224 GENPKL
+224 PSPPRL
-230 TYHERHEGP
+230 TD
-239 ITRMA
+239 
-244 TAAVIRENLAKAVEY
+244 L
-259 RDKLERAAADPDE
+259 
-272 EKPEFDAKLEALL
+272 
-285 PVVRRELPV
+285 
-294 HIHAHR
+294 
-300 ADDIATG
+300 
-307 IRICKEFGLEYVIVH
+307 
-322 GTEGHLIANEL
+322 
-333 AREGARVI
+333 
-341 TGPCLGDRSKP
+341 S
-352 ELANMSLETPVLLAM
+352 MSTV
-367 AGVKI
+367 
-372 AICTD
+372 
-377 HPETPVQ
+377 
-384 YLPLC
+384 Y
-389 AAMAVKGGLPADAA
+389 
-403 LAAITIWAA
+403 
-412 EIGGVAHR
+412 
-420 VGSLTPGKDGDVV
+420 
-433 VMSGH
+433 
-438 PLNWLSRVS
+438 
-447 AVVVDGRRV
+447 
-456 TE
+456 

>member
-7 MHDRTR
+7 MHDRVR

-68 PDELDAID
+68 PDELETVE

-95 APVVFEVLFDDS
+95 AASVFEVLFDDS

-166 GDRNLMELRPE
+166 GDRSLMELRPE
-177 PTVVVDPEQYAHME
+177 PTVVVEPEQYAHME

-201 MKTAGRWLDDMV
+201 MKTAGGMVSGGGTVSDGSDADDAATESEPLSSQDAETDDATDRASLEDAPDAAEPESPADTAGDGSEADSNLDLGGSETESAEIDSGSGFDGNS
-213 IKAPAAMKLAL
+213 AEDL
-224 GENPKL
+224 GE
-230 TYHERHEGP
+230 
-239 ITRMA
+239 
-244 TAAVIRENLAKAVEY
+244 AAEDSDAEPDDN
-259 RDKLERAAADPDE
+259 DE
-272 EKPEFDAKLEALL
+272 E
-285 PVVRRELPV
+285 
-294 HIHAHR
+294 
-300 ADDIATG
+300 
-307 IRICKEFGLEYVIVH
+307 
-322 GTEGHLIANEL
+322 
-333 AREGARVI
+333 
-341 TGPCLGDRSKP
+341 
-352 ELANMSLETPVLLAM
+352 
-367 AGVKI
+367 
-372 AICTD
+372 
-377 HPETPVQ
+377 
-384 YLPLC
+384 
-389 AAMAVKGGLPADAA
+389 GG
-403 LAAITIWAA
+403 
-412 EIGGVAHR
+412 G
-420 VGSLTPGKDGDVV
+420 DGDDYEEDDS
-433 VMSGH
+433 MFAD
-438 PLNWLSRVS
+438 LF
-447 AVVVDGRRV
+447 
-456 TE
+456 

>member
-7 MHDRTR
+7 MHDRAR

-95 APVVFEVLFDDS
+95 APAVFEVLFDDS
-107 GNFMG
+107 GNYLG

-157 TWTRGAWTR
+157 TWTRGTWTR

-201 MKTAGRWLDDMV
+201 MKTAGGMVSGGGTVSDDS
-213 IKAPAAMKLAL
+213 ADGDAATESEPRPSQNA
-224 GENPKL
+224 E
-230 TYHERHEGP
+230 TDDAETESGP
-239 ITRMA
+239 EPGGSETESA
-244 TAAVIRENLAKAVEY
+244 E
-259 RDKLERAAADPDE
+259 AADGSGSD
-272 EKPEFDAKLEALL
+272 
-285 PVVRRELPV
+285 
-294 HIHAHR
+294 
-300 ADDIATG
+300 G
-307 IRICKEFGLEYVIVH
+307 
-322 GTEGHLIANEL
+322 
-333 AREGARVI
+333 
-341 TGPCLGDRSKP
+341 GP
-352 ELANMSLETPVLLAM
+352 
-367 AGVKI
+367 
-372 AICTD
+372 
-377 HPETPVQ
+377 
-384 YLPLC
+384 
-389 AAMAVKGGLPADAA
+389 
-403 LAAITIWAA
+403 
-412 EIGGVAHR
+412 
-420 VGSLTPGKDGDVV
+420 DGD
-433 VMSGH
+433 
-438 PLNWLSRVS
+438 
-447 AVVVDGRRV
+447 DGDPG
-456 TE
+456 EDPGEDDDSDDDDGDDYEEDDSMFADIF

>member
-7 MHDRTR
+7 MHDRAR

-95 APVVFEVLFDDS
+95 APAIFEVLFDDS
-107 GNFMG
+107 GNYLG

-157 TWTRGAWTR
+157 TWTRGTWTR

-201 MKTAGRWLDDMV
+201 MKTAGGMVSGGGTVSDDPD
-213 IKAPAAMKLAL
+213 ADDAETESEPQPSQDAETD
-224 GENPKL
+224 G
-230 TYHERHEGP
+230 
-239 ITRMA
+239 A
-244 TAAVIRENLAKAVEY
+244 TADAAEDVTDDRASAEDGPDTDSPESTADTAGDGSEADIDLEPGGSETESAEIDRLEYEYGLLKKVEDY
-259 RDKLERAAADPDE
+259 RAGRLETVTLDKLEESLDLASRGRQGHRPSDDPRGGHPGPYGVEHGRECRRDLHDE
-272 EKPEFDAKLEALL
+272 
-285 PVVRRELPV
+285 RR
-294 HIHAHR
+294 
-300 ADDIATG
+300 
-307 IRICKEFGLEYVIVH
+307 
-322 GTEGHLIANEL
+322 
-333 AREGARVI
+333 
-341 TGPCLGDRSKP
+341 LGYD
-352 ELANMSLETPVLLAM
+352 
-367 AGVKI
+367 G
-372 AICTD
+372 
-377 HPETPVQ
+377 
-384 YLPLC
+384 
-389 AAMAVKGGLPADAA
+389 DAA
-403 LAAITIWAA
+403 
-412 EIGGVAHR
+412 GNR
-420 VGSLTPGKDGDVV
+420 CRPG
-433 VMSGH
+433 
-438 PLNWLSRVS
+438 PLF
-447 AVVVDGRRV
+447 G
-456 TE
+456 

>member
-7 MHDRTR
+7 MHDRVR

-68 PDELDAID
+68 PDELDVVD

-95 APVVFEVLFDDS
+95 AASVFEVLFDDS

-136 FGDGMLMA
+136 FGDGMLVA

-177 PTVVVDPEQYAHME
+177 PTVVVDPEQYTHME
-191 LMTFGGALVA
+191 LMTFGGQLVA
-201 MKTAGRWLDDMV
+201 MKTAGGMVSGGGTVSDGSDADD
-213 IKAPAAMKLAL
+213 AATESEPLSSQDA
-224 GENPKL
+224 E
-230 TYHERHEGP
+230 TDDA
-239 ITRMA
+239 A
-244 TAAVIRENLAKAVEY
+244 TAAA
-259 RDKLERAAADPDE
+259 
-272 EKPEFDAKLEALL
+272 
-285 PVVRRELPV
+285 
-294 HIHAHR
+294 
-300 ADDIATG
+300 
-307 IRICKEFGLEYVIVH
+307 
-322 GTEGHLIANEL
+322 
-333 AREGARVI
+333 
-341 TGPCLGDRSKP
+341 
-352 ELANMSLETPVLLAM
+352 
-367 AGVKI
+367 
-372 AICTD
+372 
-377 HPETPVQ
+377 
-384 YLPLC
+384 
-389 AAMAVKGGLPADAA
+389 
-403 LAAITIWAA
+403 
-412 EIGGVAHR
+412 
-420 VGSLTPGKDGDVV
+420 
-433 VMSGH
+433 
-438 PLNWLSRVS
+438 
-447 AVVVDGRRV
+447 
-456 TE
+456 